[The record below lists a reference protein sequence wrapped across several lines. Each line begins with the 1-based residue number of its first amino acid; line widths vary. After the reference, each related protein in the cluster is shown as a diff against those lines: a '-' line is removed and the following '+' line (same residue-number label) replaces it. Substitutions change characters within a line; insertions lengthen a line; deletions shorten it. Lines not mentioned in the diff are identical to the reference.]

1 MLPRDFTRRRT
12 SSQSS
17 SSSNKSN
24 TPPSESGYYGD
35 NSQNIDDDF
44 DYPIDAEDQQ
54 VIVPINSV
62 ARQESNKIQS
72 DANIPIQETESFNP
86 ENTQLVVKTEST
98 IIKKACTIAIVLPL
112 VISALIPVIFTI
124 DGETIDFSSIDDS
137 EKLDKLLDL
146 KNKGKINKF
155 TFKFDKLPEYEAMFS
170 SPRIRI
176 NDYIIEMFPDLDD
189 ININYNVLIFNI
201 KHLISNITP
210 TRYQSLIDAI
220 MYSDYDRLPSGQ
232 QAKILF
238 DIILIILTFT
248 IISYTNIALNKSVN
262 YYYKKEPEI
271 SRLQKKQRIQEYIN
285 LLGFSF
291 AFQIFSI
298 SDQDRMD
305 EIQRQTAAAS
315 AATSNTNTNTQ
326 TMVTSSRRRR
336 RRTRI
341 TGGKPMDTLKINL
354 KLQEF
359 KKILHQVC
367 LLFFKPTGVKI
378 IEEVILEALTL
389 ENKLGKSKSK
399 STRKS
404 KSKKSTTRKKLPS
417 Q

>member
-112 VISALIPVIFTI
+112 VIGALIPVIFTI

-146 KNKGKINKF
+146 KIKA
-155 TFKFDKLPEYEAMFS
+155 KLIS
-170 SPRIRI
+170 SLS
-176 NDYIIEMFPDLDD
+176 NL
-189 ININYNVLIFNI
+189 INYLNMKLCLVVLELESMITLLKCF
-201 KHLISNITP
+201 LI
-210 TRYQSLIDAI
+210 
-220 MYSDYDRLPSGQ
+220 
-232 QAKILF
+232 
-238 DIILIILTFT
+238 
-248 IISYTNIALNKSVN
+248 
-262 YYYKKEPEI
+262 
-271 SRLQKKQRIQEYIN
+271 
-285 LLGFSF
+285 
-291 AFQIFSI
+291 
-298 SDQDRMD
+298 
-305 EIQRQTAAAS
+305 
-315 AATSNTNTNTQ
+315 
-326 TMVTSSRRRR
+326 
-336 RRTRI
+336 
-341 TGGKPMDTLKINL
+341 
-354 KLQEF
+354 
-359 KKILHQVC
+359 
-367 LLFFKPTGVKI
+367 
-378 IEEVILEALTL
+378 
-389 ENKLGKSKSK
+389 
-399 STRKS
+399 
-404 KSKKSTTRKKLPS
+404 
-417 Q
+417 